1 MKSFQVSC
9 KKFREERPWTRPSEK
24 GLERKGSTRTY
35 VCIRTHAGARGR
47 KKVYRK
53 YRVPWRWESAS
64 LPRPLEPVAR
74 ENLLPPSLPAP
85 APWEWGGAVRCVEFR
100 GSGRCRSFTTVPVHN
115 ALSTIFLSPRGTRPS
130 PPICQTLRA
139 ARGENSRSAI
149 TAVLDYTKLKKEKDG
164 SRVISHS
171 RRIVIL
177 KSAGKEG
184 RKEGRR
190 FVPSCK
196 EASFAGTILPPSSP
210 PSSPIEPALSTRD
223 VWRWRSLIN
232 SKDRP
237 RPPCGKPPPSPFS
250 LAATFTPPSHP
261 AYQGKKKR
269 ILSLRCDG
277 GRIKRER
284 ERREIHRSNRYLYLF
299 LSISV
304 SYSMEFDHV
313 EFLSLPLFTRK

>member
-1 MKSFQVSC
+1 MGV
-9 KKFREERPWTRPSEK
+9 
-24 GLERKGSTRTY
+24 G
-35 VCIRTHAGARGR
+35 
-47 KKVYRK
+47 
-53 YRVPWRWESAS
+53 
-64 LPRPLEPVAR
+64 
-74 ENLLPPSLPAP
+74 
-85 APWEWGGAVRCVEFR
+85 WGCVEFR

-149 TAVLDYTKLKKEKDG
+149 TAVLDYTKLKKEK
-164 SRVISHS
+164 
-171 RRIVIL
+171 RRIPRYF
-177 KSAGKEG
+177 SFATDSYSEECREG

-237 RPPCGKPPPSPFS
+237 RPPCGK
-250 LAATFTPPSHP
+250 
-261 AYQGKKKR
+261 
-269 ILSLRCDG
+269 
-277 GRIKRER
+277 
-284 ERREIHRSNRYLYLF
+284 
-299 LSISV
+299 
-304 SYSMEFDHV
+304 
-313 EFLSLPLFTRK
+313 LPLPPLSFQSRRDFYSTLAPGLPRKEEKNTIVATDRMEGV

>member
-53 YRVPWRWESAS
+53 YRVPRRWESAS

-85 APWEWGGAVRCVEFR
+85 APWEWGGAVSSLGGR
-100 GSGRCRSFTTVPVHN
+100 GTGRCRSFTTVPVHN

-184 RKEGRR
+184 RKEGGSCLRVRKRVSRGR
-190 FVPSCK
+190 FFLPRP
-196 EASFAGTILPPSSP
+196 LPPP
-210 PSSPIEPALSTRD
+210 LSN
-223 VWRWRSLIN
+223 L
-232 SKDRP
+232 
-237 RPPCGKPPPSPFS
+237 
-250 LAATFTPPSHP
+250 
-261 AYQGKKKR
+261 
-269 ILSLRCDG
+269 LSRLETSGAG
-277 GRIKRER
+277 G
-284 ERREIHRSNRYLYLF
+284 
-299 LSISV
+299 
-304 SYSMEFDHV
+304 
-313 EFLSLPLFTRK
+313 P

>member
-24 GLERKGSTRTY
+24 GPERKGSTRTY
-35 VCIRTHAGARGR
+35 VCIRIHGCARGR

-149 TAVLDYTKLKKEKDG
+149 TAVLDYTKLKKEK
-164 SRVISHS
+164 
-171 RRIVIL
+171 RRIPPYF
-177 KSAGKEG
+177 SFATDSYSEECREG
-184 RKEGRR
+184 RKEGRKAVR
-190 FVPSCK
+190 AFVPFRVRKRVSRGR
-196 EASFAGTILPPSSP
+196 FFLPRPLPPP
-210 PSSPIEPALSTRD
+210 LSN
-223 VWRWRSLIN
+223 L
-232 SKDRP
+232 
-237 RPPCGKPPPSPFS
+237 
-250 LAATFTPPSHP
+250 
-261 AYQGKKKR
+261 
-269 ILSLRCDG
+269 LSRLETSGAG
-277 GRIKRER
+277 G
-284 ERREIHRSNRYLYLF
+284 
-299 LSISV
+299 
-304 SYSMEFDHV
+304 
-313 EFLSLPLFTRK
+313 P

>member
-1 MKSFQVSC
+1 MDSA
-9 KKFREERPWTRPSEK
+9 
-24 GLERKGSTRTY
+24 ERKRPGAQREYTYIRVYTYTRWRARSKESISQISRATAMG
-35 VCIRTHAGARGR
+35 ISFPSSSPRTCR
-47 KKVYRK
+47 
-53 YRVPWRWESAS
+53 
-64 LPRPLEPVAR
+64 PREPA
-74 ENLLPPSLPAP
+74 PSLPAP
-85 APWEWGGAVRCVEFR
+85 APWEWGGAVSSLGGR
-100 GSGRCRSFTTVPVHN
+100 GTGRCRSFTTVPVHN

-237 RPPCGKPPPSPFS
+237 RPPCGKLPLPPLSFQS
-250 LAATFTPPSHP
+250 RRDFYSTLAPGLPRKEEKNTIVALRWR
-261 AYQGKKKR
+261 AYKER
-269 ILSLRCDG
+269 
-277 GRIKRER
+277 KREKR
-284 ERREIHRSNRYLYLF
+284 N
-299 LSISV
+299 
-304 SYSMEFDHV
+304 
-313 EFLSLPLFTRK
+313 P